1 MDPST
6 SYFDEVEAALGEYQ
20 RAGYQLAIT
29 AQFVLLCSALLT
41 RNEPEAALDTID
53 RGLSIM
59 TRNDERC
66 LEAELYRLKAR
77 ALLARGASDAKVA
90 ALLDQAVQT
99 ARRQHA
105 RSLELRAGID
115 LARLL
120 MNKGKHAEALNLLG
134 PVYGRFTEGFDTQDL
149 KNAQAL
155 LAELN
160 CEAKTL
166 DNHAKE
172 RNN

>member
-1 MDPST
+1 M
-6 SYFDEVEAALGEYQ
+6 
-20 RAGYQLAIT
+20 
-29 AQFVLLCSALLT
+29 
-41 RNEPEAALDTID
+41 
-53 RGLSIM
+53 M

-77 ALLARGASDAKVA
+77 ALLARDAADAQAA

-99 ARRQHA
+99 AHRQQA
-105 RSLELRAGID
+105 RSLELRAGMD
-115 LARLL
+115 LARFL
-120 MNKGKHAEALNLLG
+120 MNKGKRAEALKLLG
-134 PVYGRFTEGFDTQDL
+134 PIYGGFTEGFDTQDL
-149 KNAQAL
+149 QNAHAL

-172 RNN
+172 QKN